1 MRLEFSSLPNTVNV
15 ESLRSDYNKLFDR
28 FTTYSETM
36 LEARKPLPEDF
47 VERVTQAA
55 DAWRSIDPDPTLACQ
70 RTARLLQLIGL
81 YDPAWDYWTT
91 PLVNTANSSAA
102 WTNMATALTESNQI
116 HRASQAWTE
125 AFAAEP
131 TNPELL
137 WNHAS
142 LLRDHNQPERARK
155 LLTQIMNG
163 KWQPRFANY
172 KSKAKSLLQKL

>member
-36 LEARKPLPEDF
+36 LEARKPLLEDF

-102 WTNMATALTESNQI
+102 WTNMATALTESNRSCRFCAQDEVWAGI
-116 HRASQAWTE
+116 GSRGRW
-125 AFAAEP
+125 
-131 TNPELL
+131 LL
-137 WNHAS
+137 MMHAGRCES
-142 LLRDHNQPERARK
+142 GSYA
-155 LLTQIMNG
+155 G
-163 KWQPRFANY
+163 
-172 KSKAKSLLQKL
+172 